1 MSYFGQFISWGLA
14 IIAIGFLI
22 QLIRRDEDEIFGTL
36 VIQGGTV
43 VFLLS
48 LILDACSVHT

>member
-22 QLIRRDEDEIFGTL
+22 KLIRRDSDEIIGTF
-36 VIQGGTV
+36 VIQAGTV